1 MLPEA
6 LQAAEEA
13 LKYYEDAG
21 EKKRGMV
28 PVLHTI
34 SGIQQALLRHD
45 GAVKSM
51 KQAVR
56 LTQEVDDR
64 AGEATALH
72 SLAYLAM
79 EQLFFELEG
88 TPDVFSASHNLRLEA
103 AWEDLD
109 AALSIVQEL
118 KMPDAERRVMETV
131 QWAVD
136 KSRRIHTLITITNHV
151 LPTCVCRIPSLHSFP
166 LPSFLSPPRAPI
178 PLLMFLLVFL

>member
-118 KMPDAERRVMETV
+118 RMPDAERRVMGNCTMG
-131 QWAVD
+131 
-136 KSRRIHTLITITNHV
+136 SR
-151 LPTCVCRIPSLHSFP
+151 
-166 LPSFLSPPRAPI
+166 
-178 PLLMFLLVFL
+178 